1 VTTERRFCPT
11 ALGLVHYVVAG
22 PPDGLPVVLLHQTPR
37 SCDEFA
43 EVLALLASA
52 HRVLAIDTIGYGCSD
67 RVATQPSM
75 ADYANGV
82 RDVLDHANLPAATL
96 VGHHTGA
103 FIALEV
109 AASYPARVSALV
121 LSGPVF
127 MDDAARAVLAPW
139 FVQWHPSA
147 DGQHLH
153 DKWSRLGRWISD
165 PSLRQRLLADVFR
178 AGETSEQG
186 HLAILDYPMAD
197 RLPLIRARVLLLYG
211 RQDPFAHI
219 AQSQRFAALLPATTA
234 VELDGGV
241 FLPTEHPAAYA
252 HAVREFVRALSPTP

>member
-1 VTTERRFCPT
+1 MTTERRFCQT

-22 PPDGLPVVLLHQTPR
+22 PPDGPPVVLLHQTPR

-43 EVLALLASA
+43 EVLALLAPA

-67 RVATQPSM
+67 RVSMQPSI

-82 RDVLDHANLPAATL
+82 RDVLDHADIPAATL

-127 MDDAARAVLAPW
+127 MDDEARVALAPW
-139 FVQWHPSA
+139 FVQWHPSV
-147 DGQHLH
+147 DGAHLH
-153 DKWSRLGRWISD
+153 DKWTRLGRWIGD

-219 AQSQRFAALLPATTA
+219 AQSHRFAERLPATTA
-234 VELDGGV
+234 VELEGGV
-241 FLPTEHPAAYA
+241 FLPTEHPTAYA
-252 HAVREFVRALSPTP
+252 HAVREFVRA